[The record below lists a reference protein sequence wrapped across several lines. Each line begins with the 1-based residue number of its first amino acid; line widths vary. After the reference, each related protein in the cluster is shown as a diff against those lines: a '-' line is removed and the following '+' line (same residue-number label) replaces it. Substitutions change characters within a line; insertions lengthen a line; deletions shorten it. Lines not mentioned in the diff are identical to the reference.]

1 MDTSNWSS
9 RQGHRLLQLGM
20 LVFLIALLVGLAV
33 PKFAVPRLGLS
44 AHLIGIMQG
53 LFLMVAGLLW
63 PRLQLTRA
71 MARAAFWLAVY
82 GCFAAWTANVLA
94 GVWGAG
100 NSMLTIAAGA
110 ARSDLAREP
119 SSDHL
124 TVKNLKM
131 IHSQAST
138 HFFPT
143 RLNCPREM
151 PKLDPSPCLAR
162 SLLSTNSA

>member
-1 MDTSNWSS
+1 MDTSNWLS
-9 RQGHRLLQLGM
+9 RQGHRLLQLGV
-20 LVFLIALLVGLAV
+20 LIFLIALLVGLAV

-82 GCFAAWTANVLA
+82 GCFEAWTANVLA

-110 ARSDLAREP
+110 ARGSTLQEGIIAVVLRTSAISLIAAVILIFWGLRAFEDKSD
-119 SSDHL
+119 
-124 TVKNLKM
+124 K
-131 IHSQAST
+131 
-138 HFFPT
+138 
-143 RLNCPREM
+143 
-151 PKLDPSPCLAR
+151 
-162 SLLSTNSA
+162 